1 MTHCLLT
8 YICKSSVFCY
18 ICQVLWLSRELVK
31 NSVTGADTV
40 INSLMRQVA
49 GGDIAPKNIWLT
61 ESLLDILSENRPWLD
76 KYPALVSMAVYTYL
90 RVIVDH
96 NAQMFHT
103 MRQREAEFTA
113 TLLREKVRIFDCC
126 GTQVCRN
133 GFELGMYT
141 VC

>member
-1 MTHCLLT
+1 M
-8 YICKSSVFCY
+8 
-18 ICQVLWLSRELVK
+18 LWLCRELVK

-76 KYPALVSMAVYTYL
+76 KYPSLLSMAVYTYL

-113 TLLREKVRIFDCC
+113 SILREKVRLFYPFSEEI
-126 GTQVCRN
+126 
-133 GFELGMYT
+133 GFR
-141 VC
+141 VSN